1 MNWIKINPNTDLI
14 GIVGM
19 HVLVKG
25 RVIKTG
31 REFYATGYIAQYGG
45 GFILEREEDQAR
57 GYIDC
62 VRGFSQYS
70 EYWIINIDEIKESR

>member
-25 RVIKTG
+25 CVIKTG
-31 REFYATGYIAQYGG
+31 KEFYATGHIAQYHGW
-45 GFILEREEDQAR
+45 FILEREEDR
-57 GYIDC
+57 VPGYIDC
-62 VRGFSQYS
+62 IREFNQHC
-70 EYWIINIDEIKESR
+70 EYWIINIDDIK